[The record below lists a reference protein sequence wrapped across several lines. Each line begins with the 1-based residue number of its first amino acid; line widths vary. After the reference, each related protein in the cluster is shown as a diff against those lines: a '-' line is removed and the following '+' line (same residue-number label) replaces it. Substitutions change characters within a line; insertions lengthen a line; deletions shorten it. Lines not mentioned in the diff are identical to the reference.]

1 MKVPYECHNINE
13 VRQEIDEID
22 QAIIGLIAKR
32 LSFIQEIAKYKSTI
46 NEIYAKERY
55 NEVISKRRE
64 IAANH
69 NLDPDVIEKMYRTMM
84 DYFIEEQ
91 LELLKKRQK

>member
-1 MKVPYECHNINE
+1 MKVPYECHSINE

-32 LSFIQEIAKYKSTI
+32 YSFIQEIAKYKSTI
-46 NEIYAKERY
+46 DEIYAKDRY
-55 NEVISKRRE
+55 NTVISKRRE
-64 IAANH
+64 IAVNH
-69 NLDPDVIEKMYRTMM
+69 NLDPDLIEKIFRTMM
-84 DYFIEEQ
+84 DYFINEQ